1 MKNNFINT
9 LIILLLLTIFIF
21 IFAYSNDIKENVLYA
36 IDIWLNILIPSIFP
50 FLLISN
56 LLIDYNFIN
65 ILSTFLGNITTKIFN
80 LPKSATYV
88 IITSI
93 FTGFPTGSKYTKDLL
108 VNNEITLDDA
118 NHLIM
123 FSSFSNPLFVISSV
137 GESLLKSKTIGY
149 FIFISH
155 LLTGLLIGI
164 LFKRKNKSYKEHLL
178 KNKNNKNFITNL
190 LDSINS
196 TFQILINMLGI
207 IIFFLIII
215 VILDKTLLGNS
226 IFDITIKGLIEM
238 TSGIKN
244 ISNTNISLRLKSSI
258 IGFLISFSGLSV
270 HFQVKS
276 IIEGTKI
283 KYKNFLL
290 ARIIHSIL
298 CFIIIYTF
306 FNLFCSSIPF

>member
-1 MKNNFINT
+1 
-9 LIILLLLTIFIF
+9 
-21 IFAYSNDIKENVLYA
+21 
-36 IDIWLNILIPSIFP
+36 
-50 FLLISN
+50 
-56 LLIDYNFIN
+56 
-65 ILSTFLGNITTKIFN
+65 
-80 LPKSATYV
+80 
-88 IITSI
+88 
-93 FTGFPTGSKYTKDLL
+93 
-108 VNNEITLDDA
+108 
-118 NHLIM
+118 M

-137 GESLLKSKTIGY
+137 GEALLKNKTIGY

-164 LFKRKNKSYKEHLL
+164 LFKRKNKSYKEHLV

-244 ISNTNISLRLKSSI
+244 ISNTNIGLRLKSSI

>member
-1 MKNNFINT
+1 M
-9 LIILLLLTIFIF
+9 
-21 IFAYSNDIKENVLYA
+21 E
-36 IDIWLNILIPSIFP
+36 
-50 FLLISN
+50 
-56 LLIDYNFIN
+56 
-65 ILSTFLGNITTKIFN
+65 
-80 LPKSATYV
+80 
-88 IITSI
+88 
-93 FTGFPTGSKYTKDLL
+93 
-108 VNNEITLDDA
+108 
-118 NHLIM
+118 
-123 FSSFSNPLFVISSV
+123 LF
-137 GESLLKSKTIGY
+137 
-149 FIFISH
+149 H
-155 LLTGLLIGI
+155 
-164 LFKRKNKSYKEHLL
+164 
-178 KNKNNKNFITNL
+178 
-190 LDSINS
+190 
-196 TFQILINMLGI
+196 
-207 IIFFLIII
+207 FLIII

-244 ISNTNISLRLKSSI
+244 ISNTNIGLRLKSSI